1 MVNILVADDDLRIL
15 RLINDFLKL
24 EEFNVYKAENGKEAI
39 ELFEKENISLAIL
52 DIMMPIVDG
61 WDVCK
66 HIKSK
71 SDIPVLI
78 LTAKDSDID
87 ELFGFDIGADEYM
100 SKPFNPKLL
109 IARVKNLLKRVN
121 SLKEKQT
128 FKYGDIVLQLNN
140 NVIRVREK
148 EIELTPIEYEL
159 MFIFLNN
166 VGISLKKDKLLDLV
180 WGYDY
185 YGDPRTLD
193 THITRLRKKLGYESE
208 LIKNI
213 RGFGYVFGSYYEIYK
228 K

>member
-100 SKPFNPKLL
+100 SKPFNPQLL
-109 IARVKNLLKRVN
+109 IARVKNLLKRFN
-121 SLKEKQT
+121 SLKENQI
-128 FKYGDIVLQLNN
+128 FKYEDIILQLNN
-140 NVIRVREK
+140 NVIKIE
-148 EIELTPIEYEL
+148 EIEVELTPIEYEL

-193 THITRLRKKLGYESE
+193 THITRLRKKLGYKSE

-213 RGFGYVFGSYYEIYK
+213 RGFGYVFGR
-228 K
+228 

>member
-52 DIMMPIVDG
+52 DIMMPIIDG

-140 NVIRVREK
+140 NVIKIE
-148 EIELTPIEYEL
+148 EIEVELTPIEYEL

-213 RGFGYVFGSYYEIYK
+213 RGFGYVFGS
-228 K
+228 

>member
-39 ELFEKENISLAIL
+39 ELFEKENIALAIL

-213 RGFGYVFGSYYEIYK
+213 RGFGYVFGS
-228 K
+228 

>member
-24 EEFNVYKAENGKEAI
+24 EEFNVYKAEDGKEAI

-213 RGFGYVFGSYYEIYK
+213 RGFGYVFGS
-228 K
+228 

>member
-128 FKYGDIVLQLNN
+128 FKYGDIALQLNN

-193 THITRLRKKLGYESE
+193 THITRLRKKLGYKSE

-213 RGFGYVFGSYYEIYK
+213 RGFGYVFGR
-228 K
+228 

>member
-128 FKYGDIVLQLNN
+128 FKYEDIVLQLNN

-213 RGFGYVFGSYYEIYK
+213 RGFGYVFGR
-228 K
+228 

>member
-24 EEFNVYKAENGKEAI
+24 EGFNVYKAENGKEAI

-140 NVIRVREK
+140 NVIRVSEK

-213 RGFGYVFGSYYEIYK
+213 RGFGYVFGS
-228 K
+228 

>member
-128 FKYGDIVLQLNN
+128 FKYGGIVLQLNN

-213 RGFGYVFGSYYEIYK
+213 RGFGYVFGS
-228 K
+228 

>member
-87 ELFGFDIGADEYM
+87 ELFGFDIGADEYI

-121 SLKEKQT
+121 SLKEKQI
-128 FKYGDIVLQLNN
+128 FKYEDIVLQLNN
-140 NVIRVREK
+140 NVIKIGEK

-166 VGISLKKDKLLDLV
+166 IGISLKKEKLLDLV

-193 THITRLRKKLGYESE
+193 THITRLRKKLGSQSE

-213 RGFGYVFGSYYEIYK
+213 RGFGYVFGR
-228 K
+228 

>member
-213 RGFGYVFGSYYEIYK
+213 RGFGYAFGI
-228 K
+228 

>member
-121 SLKEKQT
+121 SLKEKQI

-213 RGFGYVFGSYYEIYK
+213 RGFGYVFGSWYEIYK

>member
-109 IARVKNLLKRVN
+109 IVRVKNLLKRVN

-213 RGFGYVFGSYYEIYK
+213 RGFGYVFGS
-228 K
+228 

>member
-148 EIELTPIEYEL
+148 EIELTPIEYQL

-213 RGFGYVFGSYYEIYK
+213 RGFGYVFGS
-228 K
+228 

>member
-100 SKPFNPKLL
+100 SKPFNPQLL
-109 IARVKNLLKRVN
+109 IARVKNLLKRFN
-121 SLKEKQT
+121 SLKENQI
-128 FKYGDIVLQLNN
+128 FKYEDIILQLNN
-140 NVIRVREK
+140 NVIKIE
-148 EIELTPIEYEL
+148 EIEVELTPIEYEL

-213 RGFGYVFGSYYEIYK
+213 RGFGYVFGR
-228 K
+228 

>member
-15 RLINDFLKL
+15 RLINDFFKL

-109 IARVKNLLKRVN
+109 IARVKNLLKRFN

-213 RGFGYVFGSYYEIYK
+213 RGFGYVFGS
-228 K
+228 

>member
-87 ELFGFDIGADEYM
+87 ELFGFDIGADEYI

-109 IARVKNLLKRVN
+109 VARVKNLLKRVN

-140 NVIRVREK
+140 NVIRIREK

-166 VGISLKKDKLLDLV
+166 VGISLKKERILDLV

-213 RGFGYVFGSYYEIYK
+213 RGFGYVFGS
-228 K
+228 

>member
-121 SLKEKQT
+121 SLKEKKT
-128 FKYGDIVLQLNN
+128 FEYGDIVLQLNN

-213 RGFGYVFGSYYEIYK
+213 RGFGYVFGS
-228 K
+228 

>member
-24 EEFNVYKAENGKEAI
+24 EEFNVYKAEDGKEAI

-193 THITRLRKKLGYESE
+193 THITRLRKKLGYKSE

-213 RGFGYVFGSYYEIYK
+213 RGFGYVFGS
-228 K
+228 

>member
-1 MVNILVADDDLRIL
+1 YEGEWEMVNILVADDDLRIL

-213 RGFGYVFGSYYEIYK
+213 RGFGYVFGS
-228 K
+228 

>member
-15 RLINDFLKL
+15 RLINDFLRL
-24 EEFNVYKAENGKEAI
+24 EEFNVYKAENGKDAI

-87 ELFGFDIGADEYM
+87 ELFGFDIGADEYI

-121 SLKEKQT
+121 SLKEKQI

-140 NVIRVREK
+140 NVIRIREK

-166 VGISLKKDKLLDLV
+166 VGISLKKEKLLDLV

-213 RGFGYVFGSYYEIYK
+213 RGFGYVFGS
-228 K
+228 

>member
-109 IARVKNLLKRVN
+109 NARVKNLLKRVN
-121 SLKEKQT
+121 SLKEKKT

-140 NVIRVREK
+140 NVIRVSEK

-166 VGISLKKDKLLDLV
+166 VGISLKKEKLLDLV

-193 THITRLRKKLGYESE
+193 THITRLRKKLGHESE

-213 RGFGYVFGSYYEIYK
+213 RGFGYVFGS
-228 K
+228 

>member
-100 SKPFNPKLL
+100 SKPFNPQLL
-109 IARVKNLLKRVN
+109 IARVKNLLKRFN
-121 SLKEKQT
+121 LLKENQI
-128 FKYGDIVLQLNN
+128 FKYEDIILQLNN
-140 NVIRVREK
+140 NVIKIE
-148 EIELTPIEYEL
+148 EIEVELTPIEYEL

-193 THITRLRKKLGYESE
+193 THITRLRKKLGYKSE

-213 RGFGYVFGSYYEIYK
+213 RGFGYVFGR
-228 K
+228 

>member
-1 MVNILVADDDLRIL
+1 MVNILVADDDSRIL

-100 SKPFNPKLL
+100 SKPFNPQLL
-109 IARVKNLLKRVN
+109 IARVKNLLKRFN
-121 SLKEKQT
+121 SLKENQI
-128 FKYGDIVLQLNN
+128 FKYEDIILQLNN
-140 NVIRVREK
+140 NVIKIE
-148 EIELTPIEYEL
+148 EIEVELTPIEYEL

-185 YGDPRTLD
+185 YGNPRTLD
-193 THITRLRKKLGYESE
+193 THITRLRKKLGYKSE

-213 RGFGYVFGSYYEIYK
+213 RGFGYVFGR
-228 K
+228 

>member
-39 ELFEKENISLAIL
+39 ELFEKESISLAIL

-87 ELFGFDIGADEYM
+87 ELFGFDIGADEYI

-109 IARVKNLLKRVN
+109 VARVKNLLKRFN

-140 NVIRVREK
+140 NVIRIREK

-166 VGISLKKDKLLDLV
+166 VGISLKKEKLLDLV

-185 YGDPRTLD
+185 YGNPRTLD

-213 RGFGYVFGSYYEIYK
+213 RGFGYVFGR
-228 K
+228 

>member
-128 FKYGDIVLQLNN
+128 FKYEDIILQLNN

-213 RGFGYVFGSYYEIYK
+213 RGFGYVFGS
-228 K
+228 

>member
-87 ELFGFDIGADEYM
+87 ELFGFDIGADEYI

-121 SLKEKQT
+121 SLKEKQI
-128 FKYGDIVLQLNN
+128 FKYEDIVLQLNN
-140 NVIRVREK
+140 NVIRIREK

-166 VGISLKKDKLLDLV
+166 IGISLKKEKLLDLV

-193 THITRLRKKLGYESE
+193 THITRLRKKLGSQSE

-213 RGFGYVFGSYYEIYK
+213 RGFGYVFGR
-228 K
+228 

>member
-100 SKPFNPKLL
+100 SKPFNPQLL

-121 SLKEKQT
+121 SLKEKQI

-213 RGFGYVFGSYYEIYK
+213 RGFGYVFGS
-228 K
+228 

>member
-100 SKPFNPKLL
+100 SKPFNPQLL
-109 IARVKNLLKRVN
+109 IARVKNLLKRFN
-121 SLKEKQT
+121 SLKENQI
-128 FKYGDIVLQLNN
+128 FKYEDIILQLNN

-213 RGFGYVFGSYYEIYK
+213 RGFGYVFGS
-228 K
+228 

>member
-128 FKYGDIVLQLNN
+128 FKYEDIVLQLNN

-213 RGFGYVFGSYYEIYK
+213 RGFGYVFGS
-228 K
+228 

>member
-100 SKPFNPKLL
+100 SKPFNPQLL
-109 IARVKNLLKRVN
+109 IARVKNLLKRFN
-121 SLKEKQT
+121 SLKENQI
-128 FKYGDIVLQLNN
+128 FKYEDIILQLNN
-140 NVIRVREK
+140 NVIKIE
-148 EIELTPIEYEL
+148 EIEVELTPIEYEL

-193 THITRLRKKLGYESE
+193 THITRLRKKLGYKSE

-213 RGFGYVFGSYYEIYK
+213 RGFGYVFGS
-228 K
+228 

>member
-1 MVNILVADDDLRIL
+1 MANILVADDDLRIL

-100 SKPFNPKLL
+100 SKPFNPQLL
-109 IARVKNLLKRVN
+109 IARVKNLLKRFN
-121 SLKEKQT
+121 SLKENQI
-128 FKYGDIVLQLNN
+128 FKYEDIILQLNN
-140 NVIRVREK
+140 NVIKIE
-148 EIELTPIEYEL
+148 EIEVELTPIEYEL

-193 THITRLRKKLGYESE
+193 THITRLRKKLGYKSE

-213 RGFGYVFGSYYEIYK
+213 RGFGYVFGR
-228 K
+228 

>member
-24 EEFNVYKAENGKEAI
+24 EGFNVYKAENGKEAI
-39 ELFEKENISLAIL
+39 ELFEKENILLAIL

-121 SLKEKQT
+121 SLKENQI

-213 RGFGYVFGSYYEIYK
+213 RGFGYVFGS
-228 K
+228 

>member
-100 SKPFNPKLL
+100 SKPFNPQLL
-109 IARVKNLLKRVN
+109 IVRVKNLLKRFN
-121 SLKEKQT
+121 SLKQNQI
-128 FKYGDIVLQLNN
+128 FKYEDIVLQLNN
-140 NVIRVREK
+140 NVIKIE
-148 EIELTPIEYEL
+148 EIEVELTPIEYEL

-193 THITRLRKKLGYESE
+193 THITRLRKKLGYKSE

-213 RGFGYVFGSYYEIYK
+213 RGFGYVFGR
-228 K
+228 

>member
-87 ELFGFDIGADEYM
+87 ELFGFDIGADEYI

-121 SLKEKQT
+121 SLKEKQI
-128 FKYGDIVLQLNN
+128 FKYEDIVLQLNN
-140 NVIRVREK
+140 NVIRIREK

-166 VGISLKKDKLLDLV
+166 IGISLKKEKLLDLV

-193 THITRLRKKLGYESE
+193 THITRLRKKLGYQSE

-213 RGFGYVFGSYYEIYK
+213 RGFGYVFGR
-228 K
+228 

>member
-100 SKPFNPKLL
+100 SKPFNPQLL
-109 IARVKNLLKRVN
+109 IARVRNLLKRFN
-121 SLKEKQT
+121 SLKENQI
-128 FKYGDIVLQLNN
+128 FKYEDIILQLNN
-140 NVIRVREK
+140 NVIKIE
-148 EIELTPIEYEL
+148 EIEVELTPIEYEL

-193 THITRLRKKLGYESE
+193 THITRLRKKLGYKSE

-213 RGFGYVFGSYYEIYK
+213 RGFGYVFGR
-228 K
+228 